1 MPTLGLRGRDGS
13 MVECLFDSK
22 AGTTCLI
29 QESGRTSPPRER
41 LEVDGREYVPF
52 SPENNLLT
60 HRVVLLPSAVG
71 EHGDTA
77 QLLSQIRAFLHRY
90 VDLPE
95 NFEVVAA
102 HYILLTW
109 VYDSFNELPY
119 LRVRGQYGSGK
130 SRFLLTV
137 GSLCYKPIFASG
149 ASTISPIFRL
159 LDQVRGTLV
168 IDEADFWASDER
180 SEIVKILNNGNAR
193 GFPVLRNDI
202 TPQKEFNPR
211 AFDIFGPKIV
221 ATRHPFQDEALES
234 RCLTGILGGRPVRPD
249 IPISLPNSF
258 NEDAERLRNQLLAFR
273 FEWAAG
279 EGPIDLTDSR
289 GLSHRRAQI
298 LAPLL
303 AVATDSEARESLHS
317 FVLGGTPMNGV
328 RDAEHRVLSTVHDL
342 LSRGTALS
350 LSAVAHEFTVQWRE
364 RYGTDVSHRWIGAT
378 LRRMGLRPRK
388 SNGVYIIDNS
398 DLPLLQTL
406 FAEHGLGD
414 NGDSRDISPASK
426 DNPALDGGRGF

>member
-1 MPTLGLRGRDGS
+1 MGS
-13 MVECLFDSK
+13 
-22 AGTTCLI
+22 
-29 QESGRTSPPRER
+29 
-41 LEVDGREYVPF
+41 
-52 SPENNLLT
+52 
-60 HRVVLLPSAVG
+60 
-71 EHGDTA
+71 
-77 QLLSQIRAFLHRY
+77 
-90 VDLPE
+90 
-95 NFEVVAA
+95 A

-180 SEIVKILNNGNAR
+180 SEIVKILNNRNAR

-211 AFDIFGPKIV
+211 AFDIFGPRIV

-279 EGPIDLTDSR
+279 ESPIDLTDSR
-289 GLSHRRAQI
+289 GLSHRAGR
-298 LAPLL
+298 PGRGCRNCVPG
-303 AVATDSEARESLHS
+303 AVRRSQVPPT
-317 FVLGGTPMNGV
+317 GPTPV
-328 RDAEHRVLSTVHDL
+328 E
-342 LSRGTALS
+342 
-350 LSAVAHEFTVQWRE
+350 
-364 RYGTDVSHRWIGAT
+364 
-378 LRRMGLRPRK
+378 LRP
-388 SNGVYIIDNS
+388 
-398 DLPLLQTL
+398 
-406 FAEHGLGD
+406 A
-414 NGDSRDISPASK
+414 A
-426 DNPALDGGRGF
+426 